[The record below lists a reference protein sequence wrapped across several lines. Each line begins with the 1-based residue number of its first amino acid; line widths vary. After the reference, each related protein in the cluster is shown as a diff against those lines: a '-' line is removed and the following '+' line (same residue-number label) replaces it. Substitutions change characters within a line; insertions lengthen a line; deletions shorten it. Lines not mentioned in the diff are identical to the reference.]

1 MKPSTIFKIVFA
13 IKVLAFDTMLIG
25 ASVHY
30 IETGLLAW
38 LYCALVL
45 LFFVVVATLIYF
57 FHEQFVCWVCI
68 TFYDDDDLDD
78 IKYDVDGGSIIDW
91 KPNEC

>member
-13 IKVLAFDTMLIG
+13 IIVLAFATMLIG

-30 IETGLLAW
+30 IETGVLAW

-45 LFFVVVATLIYF
+45 LFFVVAATLIYF
-57 FHEQFVCWVCI
+57 FHEQFVCWIIV
-68 TFYDDDDLDD
+68 TFYDVDEKEIRMMEEDLD
-78 IKYDVDGGSIIDW
+78 GTSIVDW
-91 KPNEC
+91 KP